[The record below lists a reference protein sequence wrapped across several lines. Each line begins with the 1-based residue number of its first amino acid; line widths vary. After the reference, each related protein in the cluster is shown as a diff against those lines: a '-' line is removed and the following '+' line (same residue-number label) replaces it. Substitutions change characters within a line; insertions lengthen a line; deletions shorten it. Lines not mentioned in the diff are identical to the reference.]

1 MNKTVATVRDALRFA
16 AGRRA
21 RRVIAG
27 CALGLAAML
36 VVAGFTVISHAQRQ
50 VAPPAEMKH
59 LRDNVYWMTG
69 GGAGANTAYVIG
81 DNGVI
86 ALDSF
91 EFQQTA
97 KDVLDALAKV
107 TPKPITHFLFTH
119 TNPDHYKGVFA
130 FPRNLTIIAHEQSA
144 LRLESILH
152 YERDSERRFFLP
164 THTFRDRA
172 KLKLQGV
179 DVELYHWA
187 PAHTNGDLIAFFPA
201 QKFAFV
207 GDLASGTNVHLE
219 DYGSS
224 AGAIESLKGAIALD
238 ADVYIGGHR
247 EPLTKSQMQEIV
259 TDMEQ
264 KRNKIVQLFQAG
276 KSLADAEKEMGE
288 VYQPPTPGRT
298 MNLQQMFR
306 RNWETPNIPGL
317 QQFHPF
323 RGMTFTEIVYT
334 ELTWAKNPNWIYE
347 QPLRPR
353 R

>member
-1 MNKTVATVRDALRFA
+1 V
-16 AGRRA
+16 
-21 RRVIAG
+21 G
-27 CALGLAAML
+27 CALGLAAIL
-36 VVAGFTVISHAQRQ
+36 VVAGFTVVSHAQRQ
-50 VAPPAEMKH
+50 VEPPASLKH

-86 ALDSF
+86 VLDSF
-91 EFQQTA
+91 EFQQIA
-97 KDVLDALAKV
+97 EDALDALARV
-107 TPKPITHFLFTH
+107 TPKPVTHFLFTH

-130 FPRNLTIIAHEQSA
+130 FPRGITVIAHEQSA

-172 KLKLQGV
+172 KLKIQGV
-179 DVELYHWA
+179 DVELYNWA

-219 DYGSS
+219 DYGST
-224 AGAIESLKGAIALD
+224 AGTITSLKGAIALD
-238 ADVYIGGHR
+238 ADLYIGGHAQ
-247 EPLTKSQMQEIV
+247 PLTKAQMQAIV

-276 KSLADAEKEMGE
+276 KPLDEAEKEMGE
-288 VYQPPTPGRT
+288 PYEAPTAGKT
-298 MNLQQMFR
+298 MNLRQMFHR
-306 RNWETPNIPGL
+306 ERATIPAL
-317 QQFHPF
+317 QHFHPF
-323 RGMTFTEIVYT
+323 RGMSFTEIVYT
-334 ELTWAKNPNWIYE
+334 ELTREKDPEWIYE